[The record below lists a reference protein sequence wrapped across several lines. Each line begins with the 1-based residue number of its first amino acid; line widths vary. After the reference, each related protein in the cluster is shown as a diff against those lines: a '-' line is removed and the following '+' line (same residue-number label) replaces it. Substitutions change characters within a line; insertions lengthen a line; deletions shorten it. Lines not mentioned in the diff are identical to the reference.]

1 MLCNFMSR
9 RSSLGSIVSWGTLMV
24 AITSVSSAQVATV
37 QVTRT
42 PQGSAVPSDFIGI
55 SIENTIGQTYFGSPS
70 APNSVFLQLLKN
82 LGPSGSLRIGGDT
95 GDTSCWSGQAA
106 PDPSICAYQLTSA
119 DFLSWALASS
129 QTGWPMLIGV
139 SLAQAESPGAPQYI
153 VNEITEGLLPVL
165 QQHPKASLL
174 GIELGNEIN
183 LYYLNPAFRPSTYSV
198 SNQVSDLQS
207 YVSALKSN
215 SSTKGMT
222 LTMPAYYDPSVSSI
236 EQGVDVIVQD
246 LTKCSKCV
254 PSNVGLITLH
264 EYPLTLN
271 KGQVPTIAQ
280 LLSNTIDTNT
290 EQIFTQ
296 AVSDATAKFGLSVQL
311 DESGSVSVDPGEP
324 GVSNV
329 QAAVLWEL
337 DFALDMARIGVRRAN
352 FHIHDGS
359 YYIPIQV
366 NSSGAGSYQVE
377 VMPTYYSLYGFG
389 AAKGQQFLPVTT
401 TTSAN
406 IRAYALSTCSTC
418 PITVYLINKD
428 MTASG
433 PVQISL
439 SAPATSASYFE
450 IFAPSLSSP
459 VQDITYGGVQ
469 FSNSTGK
476 LTGPVQTQTIQPDVN
491 GNYTVTLDNAA
502 AGILTIQP

>member
-1 MLCNFMSR
+1 MFRHFMSR
-9 RSSLGSIVSWGTLMV
+9 RPAFIMIVFSAAIMVSIPFGLP
-24 AITSVSSAQVATV
+24 AQVASV
-37 QVTRT
+37 QITRT
-42 PQGSAVPSDFIGI
+42 PQGAPVPSDFVGI
-55 SIENTIGQTYFGSPS
+55 SIENDIGQTYFGTMS
-70 APNSVFLQLLKN
+70 APNTVFLQLLKN
-82 LGPSGSLRIGGDT
+82 LGSSGSLRIGGNS
-95 GDTSCWSGQAA
+95 GDLSCWAGQAA
-106 PDPSICAYQLTSA
+106 PNPAICDYQLTSA
-119 DFLSWALASS
+119 DFASWTMASA

-153 VNEITEGLLPVL
+153 VNEITQGLLPVL
-165 QQHPKASLL
+165 QQHTKAKLL

-198 SNQVSDLQS
+198 ANQVSDLQS

-215 SSTKGMT
+215 SSTKGLT
-222 LTMPAYYDPSVSSI
+222 LTVPAYYDPSVNTI
-236 EQGVDVIVQD
+236 QQGVDVIVQD
-246 LTKCSKCV
+246 LTKCAKCV
-254 PSNVGLITLH
+254 PSNVGLVTLH
-264 EYPLTLN
+264 EYPLSLY
-271 KGQVPTIAQ
+271 KGEVPTIAQ

-290 EQIFTQ
+290 ESIFSR
-296 AVSDATAKFGLSVQL
+296 AVSDATSKFGLSVQL
-311 DESGSVSVDPGEP
+311 DESGNVSVDPGQP

-337 DFALDMARIGVRRAN
+337 DFGLDMARLGIRRAN

-366 NSSGAGSYQVE
+366 NSTGAGSYQVQ
-377 VMPTYYSLYGFG
+377 VMPSYYSLYALS
-389 AAKGQQFLPVTT
+389 AAKGQEFLPVTT

-406 IRAYALSTCSTC
+406 IRAYALSTCPTC

-428 MTASG
+428 LTESG
-433 PVQISL
+433 SVQIGL
-439 SAPATSASYFE
+439 SAPATNATYFE
-450 IFAPSLSSP
+450 IAAPALSSM

-469 FSNSTGK
+469 FSNATGQ